1 MHKILNK
8 IGSKYCHL
16 LPILLSFLFITCNE
30 EHNTQKDEKI
40 NQFPHIKDVKNN
52 KDSLKITIDIIGKGK
67 FGVSLPDAVFY
78 NYALDFSNE
87 GDSTKT
93 ITQNIL
99 KVSESMVI
107 AYNASIHDKG
117 KITDLSQYYL
127 VVDTTSVLDLEHNA
141 LTHTF
146 KKNKLS
152 VNSLYQDY
160 NALNT
165 KIFKAKDKISL
176 IPTLDA
182 LHRKHKLLY
191 TNEKS
196 EAKNQLNDIQYFK
209 TLQRIDPL
217 NQKVDYF
224 IKTLKN
230 PVSCNPLQQLV
241 FKYVTH
247 RIAIFDF
254 ESLNSNNYPEEYIDL
269 LSKGMFS
276 FLRFEDNKGNN
287 KYLKAKSWL
296 RSTDFYSEHS
306 YEIEKEL
313 TPLDNKQFKKLLA
326 QLNISDTT
334 DRVLSFPQLIQENPS
349 PYYLIDFW
357 ATWCAPCIGGVKIM
371 NEMDMPKNINV
382 ISISMDKERDKEKWK
397 TKTVGLKQSI
407 TYWLDDTNENAISFL
422 KFIELQSIPRYIII
436 DKNMN
441 LIDQAFYRPEQ
452 SQFLPKLK
460 NIRNHKYW

>member
-1 MHKILNK
+1 
-8 IGSKYCHL
+8 
-16 LPILLSFLFITCNE
+16 
-30 EHNTQKDEKI
+30 
-40 NQFPHIKDVKNN
+40 
-52 KDSLKITIDIIGKGK
+52 
-67 FGVSLPDAVFY
+67 
-78 NYALDFSNE
+78 
-87 GDSTKT
+87 
-93 ITQNIL
+93 
-99 KVSESMVI
+99 
-107 AYNASIHDKG
+107 
-117 KITDLSQYYL
+117 
-127 VVDTTSVLDLEHNA
+127 
-141 LTHTF
+141 
-146 KKNKLS
+146 
-152 VNSLYQDY
+152 LY
-160 NALNT
+160 
-165 KIFKAKDKISL
+165 
-176 IPTLDA
+176 
-182 LHRKHKLLY
+182 
-191 TNEKS
+191 
-196 EAKNQLNDIQYFK
+196 
-209 TLQRIDPL
+209 
-217 NQKVDYF
+217 
-224 IKTLKN
+224 
-230 PVSCNPLQQLV
+230 
-241 FKYVTH
+241 
-247 RIAIFDF
+247 
-254 ESLNSNNYPEEYIDL
+254 
-269 LSKGMFS
+269 
-276 FLRFEDNKGNN
+276 N